1 MQACKNDKML
11 GYSLV
16 AVGLCKF
23 VPIYHNTIVH
33 RLCFL
38 QDKQYLVIFT
48 EYDVIKNGELF
59 IHWFEGDVP
68 VSDMRL
74 CRKPLVKKVQAYQVY
89 VRLTCFTCTQLS
101 QHIY

>member
-23 VPIYHNTIVH
+23 VPIYHNTTVH

-38 QDKQYLVIFT
+38 QDKHYLVIFT

-74 CRKPLVKKVQAYQVY
+74 CRKPVNTRQKSAG
-89 VRLTCFTCTQLS
+89 LS
-101 QHIY
+101 SLRPSHTLHV